1 MDDVILITGAQGSIG
16 SMLRNSLR
24 RSGRHL
30 RLLDLAPLSALAPD
44 ENADLINGSFLDPTT
59 IAAACEGVRAIVH
72 LGGLSQAGY
81 SWPEYLEVNIHGTQV
96 LADAARH
103 AGVERVVYASS
114 NHAVGFAPL
123 RDGGVVPDYE
133 FPRPDSYYGVSKVA
147 SESLLSLYHDRY
159 GLNAI
164 CLRIGSYRERPFD
177 RRSLWSWLSPGDCT
191 RLVEAALTTANPGF
205 RVVWGVSANSRS
217 KVSLEEA
224 RAIGYEPLDNAE
236 DFASEIVD
244 DQSVWNDVG
253 GPYTALDSSS

>member
-1 MDDVILITGAQGSIG
+1 MTDDLILITGAEGTIG
-16 SMLRNSLR
+16 SMLRTSLR
-24 RSGRHL
+24 RPGRRL
-30 RLLDLAPLSALAPD
+30 RLLDVTPLSPLEPD
-44 ENADLINGSFLDPTT
+44 ENAELVVGSFLDPAT
-59 IAAACEGVRAIVH
+59 IASACAGARAIVH
-72 LGGLSQAGY
+72 LGGLSHAGY

-123 RDGGVVPDYE
+123 SEGSVVPDYE
-133 FPRPDSYYGVSKVA
+133 YPRPDSYYGVSKAA

-159 GLNAI
+159 GLDVV

-191 RLVEAALTTANPGF
+191 RLVEAALTAPNPGF

-217 KVSLEEA
+217 EVSLDEA
-224 RAIGYEPLDNAE
+224 RALGYEPIDNAE
-236 DFASEIVD
+236 DFAHEIAD
-244 DQSVWNDVG
+244 DQPVWSAVG
-253 GPYTALDSSS
+253 GPYTAPDLE

>member
-1 MDDVILITGAQGSIG
+1 MTDDVILITGAHGSIG
-16 SMLRNSLR
+16 SMLRTSLR
-24 RSGRHL
+24 RPGRHL
-30 RLLDLAPLSALAPD
+30 RLLDVIPPSPLEPR
-44 ENADLINGSFLDPTT
+44 ENAELITGSFLDPET
-59 IAAACEGVRAIVH
+59 IANASAGARAIVH
-72 LGGLSQAGY
+72 LGGLSHAGY

-96 LADAARH
+96 LANAARR

-123 RDGGVVPDYE
+123 RPDDVVPDYE

-147 SESLLSLYHDRY
+147 SEGLLSLYHDRY
-159 GLNAI
+159 GLDAI

-177 RRSLWSWLSPGDCT
+177 LRSLWSWLSPGDCT

-217 KVSLEEA
+217 HVSLAEG

-236 DFASEIVD
+236 DFASEIVGI
-244 DQSVWNDVG
+244 QQEWNDVG
-253 GPYTALDSSS
+253 GPYTAPDLE